1 MLDPRDRTLCTLC
14 ERADAMAV
22 TEDRLLDGRVRLRQP
37 ARGYR
42 AAVDPV
48 LLAAAV
54 APSPGEMVVDLG
66 CGAGAALLCLAA
78 RLADCRLIGLD
89 ADPDIAMLAQANILA
104 NGFEGRAAVVAA
116 DIRRLPLA
124 PGSADRVMV
133 NPPFLKAGAARPS
146 PIAERAAANRE
157 AAAVLT
163 DWLEAARR
171 LLGPRGWLTLIHRAD
186 RLDDV
191 IAGLAPGF
199 GAIAVRPVRPGRG
212 RTATRILVRA
222 RKDARSPAS
231 LTPDLVLHEPSG
243 AFTPAAEAVLRRAA
257 PIGFDDERPSH
268 A

>member
-1 MLDPRDRTLCTLC
+1 MLDLRDRPGAAA
-14 ERADAMAV
+14 E

-54 APSPGEMVVDLG
+54 APSPGDLVVDLG
-66 CGAGAALLCLAA
+66 CGAGAALLCLAV
-78 RLADCRLIGLD
+78 RVADCRLLGLD
-89 ADPDIAMLAQANILA
+89 ADPSAAALAQANIRTNGLA
-104 NGFEGRAAVVAA
+104 GRAAVVGG

-124 PGSADRVMV
+124 PGSADRVMM
-133 NPPFLKAGAARPS
+133 NPPFLEAGAARPS
-146 PIAERAAANRE
+146 PIAGRAAANRE
-157 AAAVLT
+157 DAAVLT
-163 DWLEAARR
+163 DWLQAARR

-199 GAIAVRPVRPGRG
+199 GAIAVRPVRPGAG
-212 RTATRILVRA
+212 RAASRILVRA
-222 RKDARSPAS
+222 RKDALSPA
-231 LTPDLVLHEPSG
+231 LLAPDLILHEPSG

-257 PIGFDDERPSH
+257 AIGFDDERPSH